1 MASEKSSHVFDID
14 GKVAV
19 ITGAASGIGEAT
31 AKVLAAA
38 GAKVVCV
45 DLDEGGAAKT
55 ADAITGAGG
64 EATGARCDV
73 AKRSDVESAVDLAVE
88 RFGRLDAMCNV
99 AGIPLDVTIADAT
112 EDQLEKIIAIN
123 QKGTFYGCQAAVR
136 VMTPQGSGSIINVAS
151 SGIDVPAKNYGLYA
165 MTKAAVAMLTKTLAV
180 EVGPVG
186 IRVNAIA
193 PGATITPFTE
203 RHLVGPD
210 GKINEEYYDRFVA
223 AMKKQSPLGIV
234 GDPEDQAYLIQYL
247 ISDAARFC
255 TGAIWRA
262 NGGQTFSW

>member
-1 MASEKSSHVFDID
+1 VSQSQQPFDIT

-31 AKVLAAA
+31 AKVLAGA
-38 GAKVVCV
+38 GAQVVCA
-45 DLDEGGAAKT
+45 DLDEGGARKT
-55 ADAITGAGG
+55 AEAIGDAAIAV
-64 EATGARCDV
+64 ACNV
-73 AKRSDVESAVDLAVE
+73 AKKADVDAAVDAAVE
-88 RFGRLDAMCNV
+88 RFGRLDAMCNI
-99 AGIPLDVTIADAT
+99 AGIPLDRFISEAT
-112 EDQLEKIIAIN
+112 EEELDRIIAVN
-123 QKGTFYGCQAAVR
+123 QKGVFYGCQAAVR
-136 VMTPQGSGSIINVAS
+136 AMTPQGGGSIVNVTS
-151 SGIDVPAKNYGLYA
+151 SGIDAPAKRYGLYA
-165 MTKAAVAMLTKTLAV
+165 MTKAAVAMLTKSLAV
-180 EVGPVG
+180 EVGRFG

-210 GKINEEYYDRFVA
+210 GEMNTEYYEQFVE

-234 GDPEDQAYLIQYL
+234 GDPVDQAYLIQYL

>member
-1 MASEKSSHVFDID
+1 MASEHVFDVS

-31 AKVLAAA
+31 AKVLGAA
-38 GAKVVCV
+38 GMKIVCA

-55 ADAITGAGG
+55 ADVIGTN
-64 EATGARCDV
+64 ATSARCDV

-112 EDQLEKIIAIN
+112 EEQLDKIIAIN
-123 QKGTFYGCQAAVR
+123 QKGVFYGCQAAVR

-165 MTKAAVAMLTKTLAV
+165 MTKAAVAMLTKSLAV
-180 EVGPVG
+180 EVGQFG

-203 RHLVGPD
+203 RHLIGPD
-210 GKINEEYYDRFVA
+210 GKVNEEYYDRFVA

>member
-1 MASEKSSHVFDID
+1 MSPESSSHVFDIT

-31 AKVLAAA
+31 AKVLADA

-55 ADAITGAGG
+55 ADTIKASGG
-64 EATGARCDV
+64 EATSARCNV
-73 AKRSDVESAVDLAVE
+73 ANRSDVESAVDLAVE
-88 RFGRLDAMCNV
+88 QYGRLDAMCNV

-112 EDQLEKIIAIN
+112 EEQLDKIINVN
-123 QKGTFYGCQAAVR
+123 QKGVFYGCQAAAR
-136 VMTPQGSGSIINVAS
+136 VMTPQGSGSIVNVAS
-151 SGIDVPAKNYGLYA
+151 SGIDAPAKNYGLYA

-180 EVGPVG
+180 EVGQFG

-203 RHLVGPD
+203 RHLIGPD
-210 GKINEEYYDRFVA
+210 GKVNEEYYDRFVS

-247 ISDAARFC
+247 ISDAAKFC

>member
-1 MASEKSSHVFDID
+1 MSSHVFDIT

-55 ADAITGAGG
+55 ADAIGSDAVS
-64 EATGARCDV
+64 ARCDV

-112 EDQLEKIIAIN
+112 EEQLDRIIAIN
-123 QKGTFYGCQAAVR
+123 QKGVFYGCQAAVR
-136 VMTPQGSGSIINVAS
+136 VMSPQGSGVIINVAS

-165 MTKAAVAMLTKTLAV
+165 MTKAAVAMLTKSLAV
-180 EVGPVG
+180 EVGPLG

-203 RHLVGPD
+203 RHLIGPD
-210 GKINEEYYDRFVA
+210 GKVNEEYYDRFVA

-247 ISDAARFC
+247 ISDAAKFC

>member
-1 MASEKSSHVFDID
+1 M
-14 GKVAV
+14 

-38 GAKVVCV
+38 GAKIVCV
-45 DLDEGGAAKT
+45 DLDGAGAAGT
-55 ADAITGAGG
+55 AKEINANGG
-64 EATGARCDV
+64 EAASATCNV
-73 AKRSDVESAVDLAVE
+73 AKRSDVEHAVDIAVE

-99 AGIPLDVTIADAT
+99 AGIPLDVLIADAT
-112 EDQLEKIIAIN
+112 EEQLDTIIAVN
-123 QKGTFYGCQAAVR
+123 QKGVFYGCQAAVR
-136 VMTPQGSGSIINVAS
+136 VMGPQGSGSIINVAS
-151 SGIDVPAKNYGLYA
+151 SGIDIPAKNYGLYA
-165 MTKAAVAMLTKTLAV
+165 MTKAAVAMLTKSLAV
-180 EVGPVG
+180 EVGPLG

-210 GKINEEYYDRFVA
+210 GKVNEEYYDRFVS

-247 ISDAARFC
+247 ISDAAKFC

>member
-1 MASEKSSHVFDID
+1 MSTPFDVA
-14 GKVAV
+14 GKVAL
-19 ITGAASGIGEAT
+19 ITGAASGIGAAT
-31 AKVLAAA
+31 ARVLAGA

-45 DLDEGGAAKT
+45 DLDEGGAAKV
-55 ADAITGAGG
+55 ADEVAAGSEG
-64 EATGARCDV
+64 RAVSARCNVSIRD
-73 AKRSDVESAVDLAVE
+73 DVEAAADLAVE
-88 RFGRLDAMCNV
+88 TFGRLDAICNI
-99 AGIPLDVTIADAT
+99 AGIPLDRMIAEAT
-112 EDQLEKIIAIN
+112 EEELDRIIGVN
-123 QKGTFYGCQAAVR
+123 LKGVFFGCQAAVR
-136 VMTPQGSGSIINVAS
+136 VMASQGSGSIINVTS
-151 SGIDVPAKNYGLYA
+151 SGIDAPAKNYGLYA
-165 MTKAAVAMLTKTLAV
+165 MTKAAVAMLTKSLAV
-180 EVGPVG
+180 EVGPLG

-210 GKINEEYYDRFVA
+210 GTVNEEYYDRFVS

>member
-1 MASEKSSHVFDID
+1 MSSHVFDIT

-19 ITGAASGIGEAT
+19 VTGAASGIGEAT
-31 AKVLAAA
+31 AKVLGAA
-38 GAKVVCV
+38 GAKVVCA
-45 DLDEGGAAKT
+45 DLDEGGARAT
-55 ADAITGAGG
+55 AEAIGGDA
-64 EATGARCDV
+64 ATSVVCNV

-112 EDQLEKIIAIN
+112 EEQLDKIIAVN
-123 QKGTFYGCQAAVR
+123 QKGVFYGCQAAVR
-136 VMTPQGSGSIINVAS
+136 VMTPQGSGSIVNVAS
-151 SGIDVPAKNYGLYA
+151 SGIDAPAKNYGLYA

-180 EVGPVG
+180 EVGRHG

-210 GKINEEYYDRFVA
+210 GKVNEEYYDRFVD

>member
-1 MASEKSSHVFDID
+1 MSTPFDVD
-14 GKVAV
+14 GKVAL
-19 ITGAASGIGEAT
+19 ITGAASGIGAAT
-31 AKVLAAA
+31 ARVLATG
-38 GAKVVCV
+38 GAKVVCA
-45 DLDEGGAAKT
+45 DLDEGGAAKI
-55 ADAITGAGG
+55 ADEIGG
-64 EATGARCDV
+64 VSAPCNV
-73 AKRSDVESAVDLAVE
+73 AVRSDLEAAADLAVATY
-88 RFGRLDAMCNV
+88 GRLDAMCNV
-99 AGIPLDVTIADAT
+99 AGIPLDVMIADAT
-112 EDQLEKIIAIN
+112 EEQLDKIVN
-123 QKGTFYGCQAAVR
+123 VNLKGVFYGCQAAVR
-136 VMTPQGSGSIINVAS
+136 VMSPNGSGSIINVAS
-151 SGIDVPAKNYGLYA
+151 SGIDAPARNYGLYA
-165 MTKAAVAMLTKTLAV
+165 MTKAAVAMLTKSLAV

-210 GKINEEYYDRFVA
+210 GKVNEEYYDRFVS

>member
-1 MASEKSSHVFDID
+1 MSQSQQPFDVT

-31 AKVLAAA
+31 AKVLAGA
-38 GAKVVCV
+38 GAQVVCA
-45 DLDEGGAAKT
+45 DLDEGGTRKT
-55 ADAITGAGG
+55 AEAIGDAAIAV
-64 EATGARCDV
+64 ACNV
-73 AKRSDVESAVDLAVE
+73 AKKADVDAAVDAAVE
-88 RFGRLDAMCNV
+88 RFGRLDAMCNI
-99 AGIPLDVTIADAT
+99 AGIPLDRFISEAT
-112 EDQLEKIIAIN
+112 EEELDRIIAVN
-123 QKGTFYGCQAAVR
+123 QKGVFYGCQAAVR
-136 VMTPQGSGSIINVAS
+136 VMTAPGGGTGGSIVNVTS
-151 SGIDVPAKNYGLYA
+151 SGIDAPAKRYGLYA
-165 MTKAAVAMLTKTLAV
+165 MTKAAVAMLTKSLAV
-180 EVGPVG
+180 EVGRFG

-210 GKINEEYYDRFVA
+210 GEMNTEYYEQFVE

-234 GDPEDQAYLIQYL
+234 GDPVDQAYLIQYL

>member
-1 MASEKSSHVFDID
+1 MSSVFDLG

-38 GAKVVCV
+38 GAKVVCA
-45 DLDEGGAAKT
+45 DLDEGGARKT
-55 ADAITGAGG
+55 AEAIGPDAIAV
-64 EATGARCDV
+64 ACNV
-73 AKRSDVESAVDLAVE
+73 AKKADVDAAVDAAVAS
-88 RFGRLDAMCNV
+88 FGRLDAMCNI
-99 AGIPLDVTIADAT
+99 AGIPLDQFISDAT
-112 EDQLEKIIAIN
+112 EEELDKIIAIN
-123 QKGTFYGCQAAVR
+123 QKGVFFGCQAAVR
-136 VMTPQGSGSIINVAS
+136 VMREQGSGSIVNVTS
-151 SGIDVPAKNYGLYA
+151 SGIDAPAKRYGLYA

-180 EVGPVG
+180 EVGRFG

-210 GKINEEYYDRFVA
+210 GQVNTEYYDQFVES
-223 AMKKQSPLGIV
+223 MKKQSPLGVV
-234 GDPEDQAYLIQYL
+234 GDPNDQAYLIQYL
-247 ISDAARFC
+247 CSDAAKFC
-255 TGAIWRA
+255 TGAIWRN

>member
-1 MASEKSSHVFDID
+1 MSQNPFDVT

-31 AKVLAAA
+31 AKVLGAA
-38 GAKVVCV
+38 GAKVVCA
-45 DLDEGGAAKT
+45 DLDEGGARKT
-55 ADAITGAGG
+55 ADSVGQDGGQAIA
-64 EATGARCDV
+64 V
-73 AKRSDVESAVDLAVE
+73 ACNVASKADVEAAVAAGVE
-88 RFGRLDAMCNV
+88 SFGRIDAMCNI
-99 AGIPLDVTIADAT
+99 AGIPLDTYISEAT
-112 EDQLEKIIAIN
+112 EEQLDKIIAIN
-123 QKGTFYGCQAAVR
+123 QKGVFFGCQAAVNA
-136 VMTPQGSGSIINVAS
+136 MQQSGGGSIVNVTS
-151 SGIDVPAKNYGLYA
+151 SGIDAPAKKYGLYA

-180 EVGPVG
+180 EVGRFN

-193 PGATITPFTE
+193 PGATITPFTQ
-203 RHLVGPD
+203 RHLMGPD
-210 GKINEEYYDRFVA
+210 GEMNEQYYDAFVD

-255 TGAIWRA
+255 TGAVWRA

>member
-1 MASEKSSHVFDID
+1 MSSHVFDIT

-19 ITGAASGIGEAT
+19 VTGAASGIGEAT
-31 AKVLAAA
+31 AKVLGAA
-38 GAKVVCV
+38 GAKVVCA
-45 DLDEGGAAKT
+45 DLDEGGARKT
-55 ADAITGAGG
+55 AEAIG
-64 EATGARCDV
+64 ETATSIACNV
-73 AKRSDVESAVDLAVE
+73 AKRSDVESAADLAVE

-112 EDQLEKIIAIN
+112 EEQLDKIIAVN
-123 QKGTFYGCQAAVR
+123 QKGVFYGCQAAVR

-165 MTKAAVAMLTKTLAV
+165 MTKAAVAMLTKSLAV
-180 EVGPVG
+180 EVGQFG

-203 RHLVGPD
+203 RHLIGPD
-210 GKINEEYYDRFVA
+210 GKVNEEYYDRFVA

>member
-1 MASEKSSHVFDID
+1 MSSHVFDIT

-19 ITGAASGIGEAT
+19 VTGAASGIGEAT
-31 AKVLAAA
+31 AKVLGAA

-55 ADAITGAGG
+55 ADAIGPDA
-64 EATGARCDV
+64 ASARCDV
-73 AKRSDVESAVDLAVE
+73 AKRSDVESAVDLAVQ

-112 EDQLEKIIAIN
+112 EEQLDKIIAVN
-123 QKGTFYGCQAAVR
+123 QKGVFYGCQAAVR
-136 VMTPQGSGSIINVAS
+136 VMTPQGSGSIVNVAS

-165 MTKAAVAMLTKTLAV
+165 MTKAAVAMLTKSLAV
-180 EVGPVG
+180 EVGQFG

-203 RHLVGPD
+203 RHLIGPD
-210 GKINEEYYDRFVA
+210 GKVNEEYYDRFVA